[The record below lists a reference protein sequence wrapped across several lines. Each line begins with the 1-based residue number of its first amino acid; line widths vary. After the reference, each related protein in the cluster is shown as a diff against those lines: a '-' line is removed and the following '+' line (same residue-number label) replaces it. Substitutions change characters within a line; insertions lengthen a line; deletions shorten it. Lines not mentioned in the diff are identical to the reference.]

1 MLDEK
6 MIKKSSLDKI
16 STILERY
23 DIKAKKALSQ
33 NFIFD
38 LNLTEKIVHSMG
50 NIHDHDILEIGPGPG
65 GLTRSLLSLGARRV
79 IAIEKDKQFIKP
91 LEEISVSYPG
101 RLKIINDDILSIE
114 PELFLNPPVKIV
126 SNLPYN
132 IGTQI
137 LLKFINS
144 ESWPP
149 FWDSLTLMFQKEVAE
164 RIISKSNT
172 RTYGRLSI
180 ISQWR
185 SNIDYLFTVS
195 SKSFTP
201 IPAID
206 SAVLKFTP
214 RSQPFFITNKEKLE
228 SVVKQAFNQRRK
240 MLRQSLKLKN
250 IDIQKLLAS
259 ININSTCRPQE
270 LTIKQFCMLANAID
284 AGSTE
289 T

>member
-6 MIKKSSLDKI
+6 MMKKSSLDKI
-16 STILERY
+16 STVLERY
-23 DIKAKKALSQ
+23 DIKARKALSQ

-38 LNLTEKIVHSMG
+38 LNLTERIVQSMG
-50 NIHDHDILEIGPGPG
+50 DIDNHDVLEIGPGPG
-65 GLTRSLLSLGARRV
+65 SLTRSLLSLGARKV
-79 IAIEKDKQFIKP
+79 IAIEKDKRFIKP
-91 LEEISVSYPG
+91 IEEISVSYPG
-101 RLKIINDDILSIE
+101 RLRIINDDILSIK
-114 PELFLNPPVKIV
+114 PEFFLNPPVKIV

-144 ESWPP
+144 ETWPP

-172 RTYGRLSI
+172 KSYGRLSI

-201 IPAID
+201 TPAID

-214 RSQPFFITNKEKLE
+214 RSQPFFITNKKKLE
-228 SVVKQAFNQRRK
+228 LVVKKAFSQRRK
-240 MLRQSLKLKN
+240 MLRQSLRLEN
-250 IDIQKLLAS
+250 IDIQKLLAT
-259 ININSTCRPQE
+259 ININPTCRPEE

-284 AGSTE
+284 AYSTAN
-289 T
+289 